1 MSEYIDHEAE
11 TMWLLGSTGPMGF
24 PLESASISA
33 QAHAT
38 LALVEQQRIANLIA
52 LGHLQIA
59 SGLDGISTVVGDGS
73 AFRALYPEGPN
84 TPLAP
89 DIARALRIGD
99 GNE

>member
-1 MSEYIDHEAE
+1 MSEWIDHEAE

-52 LGHLQIA
+52 LGILDVDEIPETGERGLLYRPPDDVQSCPNIA
-59 SGLDGISTVVGDGS
+59 ATLG
-73 AFRALYPEGPN
+73 
-84 TPLAP
+84 
-89 DIARALRIGD
+89 IGD
-99 GNE
+99 DDE